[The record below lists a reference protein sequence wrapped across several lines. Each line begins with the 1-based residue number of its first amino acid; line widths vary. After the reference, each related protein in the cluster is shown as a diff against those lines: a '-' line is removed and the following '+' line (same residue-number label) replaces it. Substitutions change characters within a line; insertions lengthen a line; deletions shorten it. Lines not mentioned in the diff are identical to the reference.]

1 MSFLNIF
8 TATHKINS
16 SFRSDDKKSAGQSN
30 SVGMFPTLSVPSGS
44 DIVPS
49 GPAVVHRSTQPWRDR
64 TVHTLEQGSQRGLNI
79 IQSNKPSP
87 IGHLNNLIQRI
98 IFKNKSAIKHAATQR
113 GSVQGNRDLVGAL
126 CLSVQVWGL
135 FLWHVRQS
143 GLCIYYYILLCAT
156 YITDRWRWESQNWRI
171 CSVQSSYTLLWDQG
185 RCKFKVRLDWGVK
198 RAAAL
203 LNQQSHSSC
212 QPKSSTAIHLDS
224 SLT

>member
-16 SFRSDDKKSAGQSN
+16 LFWSDDKKSAGQSN

-49 GPAVVHRSTQPWRDR
+49 GPAVVRRSTQPWRHR

-87 IGHLNNLIQRI
+87 IGHLNDLIQRI

-126 CLSVQVWGL
+126 CLSVQVWLAILVTFKAVRGMYLLLYPTLCYIHNRQMMMRIQKLKNL
-135 FLWHVRQS
+135 FSSV
-143 GLCIYYYILLCAT
+143 LLHFVMSA
-156 YITDRWRWESQNWRI
+156 RP
-171 CSVQSSYTLLWDQG
+171 V
-185 RCKFKVRLDWGVK
+185 
-198 RAAAL
+198 
-203 LNQQSHSSC
+203 
-212 QPKSSTAIHLDS
+212 
-224 SLT
+224 